1 MNYRMVAFVLGRIF
15 AIEACLMLFPLIC
28 GMLYGEWYLLPAF
41 LLPAALLAVLGFITS
56 RKTPKN
62 TTIFA
67 RDGLAIVALVWVLM
81 SAFGA
86 LPFVISGEIPSFIDA
101 FFETVS
107 GFTTTG
113 STILTDVEAL
123 SHGTLFWRSFS
134 HWVGGMGVLVFA
146 MAVLPMTDGRAM
158 HLMRAEVPGPTVG
171 KISSKLSDSA
181 KILYAIYFAM
191 TLIEVILLCAG
202 GMPLFDSLIH
212 SFGTAGTGG
221 FSNKGLSVGAYNNPY
236 FEIVIGVFMLLFGI
250 NFNLYYFLL
259 LRRFRD
265 ALCSEE
271 MLTYLGIVG
280 FSTVTITLNIL
291 HLYDN
296 VGTALRTA
304 FFQVSSIITTTGYA
318 SADFNLWPTYSRI
331 VICIL
336 MFFGACA
343 GSTAGGLKI
352 SRVVIFLKAAKQDL
366 NKMLH
371 THAVTTVRFEG
382 KPLDE
387 KVLRG
392 VHNYFNIYMLLLTL
406 SVLLLSLDGFDIVST
421 FTAVVTCFNNVG
433 PGLEMVG
440 PMGSFA
446 DFSAPAKLLL
456 SFDMLA
462 GRLELYPML
471 ALFSPRL
478 WRKRISFLKKP
489 KFDFNSGFQDLP
501 PCGRS
506 FFIGCRKMAEHRKP
520 QAKHHLVPTCI
531 YITKPREGIP
541 CAATKM
547 GKLYRKIC
555 SFFWCWGCWRQCWR
569 RWCIFCIT
577 PSTPRP
583 PPPTIALPPSRPPQ
597 QGRLPCPKSSALPL
611 TTAPAP
617 TRRKFWIYWKKST
630 YQQPFL
636 SVLRMPTKRTW
647 IKLPTSPPQATRSPC
662 TAPAT
667 STAKSIAVPML
678 SGRTSSSC
686 ARPSAPTWTPIP

>member
-1 MNYRMVAFVLGRIF
+1 
-15 AIEACLMLFPLIC
+15 
-28 GMLYGEWYLLPAF
+28 
-41 LLPAALLAVLGFITS
+41 
-56 RKTPKN
+56 
-62 TTIFA
+62 
-67 RDGLAIVALVWVLM
+67 
-81 SAFGA
+81 
-86 LPFVISGEIPSFIDA
+86 
-101 FFETVS
+101 
-107 GFTTTG
+107 
-113 STILTDVEAL
+113 
-123 SHGTLFWRSFS
+123 
-134 HWVGGMGVLVFA
+134 
-146 MAVLPMTDGRAM
+146 M
-158 HLMRAEVPGPTVG
+158 HLMRAEIPGPTVG

-191 TLIEVILLCAG
+191 TFVEVVLLCAG

-212 SFGTAGTGG
+212 TFGTAGTGG

-265 ALCSEE
+265 AFCSEE
-271 MLTYLGIVG
+271 MLAYLGIVG

-421 FTAVVTCFNNVG
+421 FTAVLTCFNNVG

-462 GRLELYPML
+462 GRLELY
-471 ALFSPRL
+471 
-478 WRKRISFLKKP
+478 
-489 KFDFNSGFQDLP
+489 
-501 PCGRS
+501 
-506 FFIGCRKMAEHRKP
+506 
-520 QAKHHLVPTCI
+520 
-531 YITKPREGIP
+531 
-541 CAATKM
+541 
-547 GKLYRKIC
+547 
-555 SFFWCWGCWRQCWR
+555 
-569 RWCIFCIT
+569 
-577 PSTPRP
+577 
-583 PPPTIALPPSRPPQ
+583 
-597 QGRLPCPKSSALPL
+597 
-611 TTAPAP
+611 
-617 TRRKFWIYWKKST
+617 
-630 YQQPFL
+630 L
-636 SVLRMPTKRTW
+636 SL
-647 IKLPTSPPQATRSPC
+647 IH
-662 TAPAT
+662 
-667 STAKSIAVPML
+667 I
-678 SGRTSSSC
+678 
-686 ARPSAPTWTPIP
+686 

>member
-1 MNYRMVAFVLGRIF
+1 MNYKMVVFVLGRIF
-15 AIEACLMLFPLIC
+15 CIEAVLMLFP
-28 GMLYGEWYLLPAF
+28 MLCAACYGEWYLLPAF
-41 LLPAALLAVLGFITS
+41 LLPAVLLAVLGLAAS
-56 RKTPKN
+56 LRTPKN

-123 SHGTLFWRSFS
+123 SHGTLFWRSFA

-191 TLIEVILLCAG
+191 TLAEVILLCAG

-212 SFGTAGTGG
+212 SFGSAGTGG
-221 FSNKGLSVGAYNNPY
+221 FSNKALSVGAYNNPY

-265 ALCSEE
+265 AFCSEE
-271 MLTYLGIVG
+271 MLTYLGIVA

-291 HLYDN
+291 HLYDG

-318 SADFNLWPTYSRI
+318 STDFNLWPTYSRVI
-331 VICIL
+331 ICIL
-336 MFFGACA
+336 TFIGACA

-352 SRVVIFLKAAKQDL
+352 SRIVIFFKAAKQDL

-392 VHNYFNIYMLLLTL
+392 VHNYFNIYMLLLAV
-406 SVLLLSLDGFDIVST
+406 SVLLISLDGFDLVTT
-421 FTAVVTCFNNVG
+421 FTSVVTCINNVG
-433 PGLEMVG
+433 PGLEVVG
-440 PMGSFA
+440 PMGNFA
-446 DFSAPAKLLL
+446 GFSAPAKLLL

-478 WRKRISFLKKP
+478 WQKRIS
-489 KFDFNSGFQDLP
+489 
-501 PCGRS
+501 S
-506 FFIGCRKMAEHRKP
+506 FKE
-520 QAKHHLVPTCI
+520 
-531 YITKPREGIP
+531 
-541 CAATKM
+541 
-547 GKLYRKIC
+547 
-555 SFFWCWGCWRQCWR
+555 
-569 RWCIFCIT
+569 
-577 PSTPRP
+577 
-583 PPPTIALPPSRPPQ
+583 
-597 QGRLPCPKSSALPL
+597 
-611 TTAPAP
+611 
-617 TRRKFWIYWKKST
+617 
-630 YQQPFL
+630 
-636 SVLRMPTKRTW
+636 
-647 IKLPTSPPQATRSPC
+647 
-662 TAPAT
+662 
-667 STAKSIAVPML
+667 
-678 SGRTSSSC
+678 
-686 ARPSAPTWTPIP
+686 ARA

>member
-1 MNYRMVAFVLGRIF
+1 MNYKMVVFVLGRIF
-15 AIEACLMLFPLIC
+15 CIEAVLMLFP
-28 GMLYGEWYLLPAF
+28 MLCAACYGEWYLLPAF
-41 LLPAALLAVLGFITS
+41 LLPAVLLAVLGLAAS
-56 RKTPKN
+56 LRTPKN

-123 SHGTLFWRSFS
+123 SHGTLFWRSFA

-191 TLIEVILLCAG
+191 TLAEVILLCAG

-212 SFGTAGTGG
+212 SFGSAGTGG
-221 FSNKGLSVGAYNNPY
+221 FSNKALSIGAYNNPY

-265 ALCSEE
+265 AFCSEE
-271 MLTYLGIVG
+271 MLTYLGIVA

-291 HLYDN
+291 HLYDG

-318 SADFNLWPTYSRI
+318 SADFNLWPTYSRT

-336 MFFGACA
+336 TFIGACA

-352 SRVVIFLKAAKQDL
+352 SRIIIFFKAAKQDL

-392 VHNYFNIYMLLLTL
+392 VHNYFNIYMLLLAV
-406 SVLLLSLDGFDIVST
+406 SVLLISLDGFDLVTT
-421 FTAVVTCFNNVG
+421 FTSVLTCFNNVG
-433 PGLEMVG
+433 PGLEVVG
-440 PMGSFA
+440 PMGNFA
-446 DFSAPAKLLL
+446 GFSAPAKLLL

-478 WRKRISFLKKP
+478 WQKRIS
-489 KFDFNSGFQDLP
+489 
-501 PCGRS
+501 S
-506 FFIGCRKMAEHRKP
+506 FKESKA
-520 QAKHHLVPTCI
+520 
-531 YITKPREGIP
+531 
-541 CAATKM
+541 
-547 GKLYRKIC
+547 
-555 SFFWCWGCWRQCWR
+555 
-569 RWCIFCIT
+569 
-577 PSTPRP
+577 
-583 PPPTIALPPSRPPQ
+583 
-597 QGRLPCPKSSALPL
+597 
-611 TTAPAP
+611 
-617 TRRKFWIYWKKST
+617 
-630 YQQPFL
+630 
-636 SVLRMPTKRTW
+636 
-647 IKLPTSPPQATRSPC
+647 
-662 TAPAT
+662 
-667 STAKSIAVPML
+667 
-678 SGRTSSSC
+678 
-686 ARPSAPTWTPIP
+686 

>member
-1 MNYRMVAFVLGRIF
+1 MNYKMVAFVLGRIF
-15 AIEACLMLFPLIC
+15 CIEAVLMLFP
-28 GMLYGEWYLLPAF
+28 MLCAACYGEWYLLPAF
-41 LLPAALLAVLGFITS
+41 LLPAVLLAVLGLAAS
-56 RKTPKN
+56 LRTPKN

-123 SHGTLFWRSFS
+123 SHGTLFWRSFA
-134 HWVGGMGVLVFA
+134 HWVGGMGVLVLA

-191 TLIEVILLCAG
+191 TLAEAILLCAG

-212 SFGTAGTGG
+212 AFGTAGTGG

-265 ALCSEE
+265 AFCSEE
-271 MLTYLGIVG
+271 MLTYLGIVA

-291 HLYDN
+291 HLYDG

-318 SADFNLWPTYSRI
+318 STDFNLWPTYART

-336 MFFGACA
+336 TFIGACA

-352 SRVVIFLKAAKQDL
+352 SRIVIFFKAAKQDL

-392 VHNYFNIYMLLLTL
+392 VHNYFNIYMLLLAV
-406 SVLLLSLDGFDIVST
+406 SILLISLDGFDLVTT
-421 FTAVVTCFNNVG
+421 FTSVLTCFNNVG
-433 PGLEMVG
+433 PGLEVVG
-440 PMGSFA
+440 PMGNFA
-446 DFSAPAKLLL
+446 GFSAPAKLLL

-478 WRKRISFLKKP
+478 WQKRIS
-489 KFDFNSGFQDLP
+489 
-501 PCGRS
+501 S
-506 FFIGCRKMAEHRKP
+506 FKE
-520 QAKHHLVPTCI
+520 
-531 YITKPREGIP
+531 
-541 CAATKM
+541 
-547 GKLYRKIC
+547 
-555 SFFWCWGCWRQCWR
+555 
-569 RWCIFCIT
+569 
-577 PSTPRP
+577 
-583 PPPTIALPPSRPPQ
+583 
-597 QGRLPCPKSSALPL
+597 
-611 TTAPAP
+611 
-617 TRRKFWIYWKKST
+617 
-630 YQQPFL
+630 
-636 SVLRMPTKRTW
+636 
-647 IKLPTSPPQATRSPC
+647 
-662 TAPAT
+662 
-667 STAKSIAVPML
+667 
-678 SGRTSSSC
+678 
-686 ARPSAPTWTPIP
+686 ARA

>member
-1 MNYRMVAFVLGRIF
+1 MNYKMVVFVLGRIF
-15 AIEACLMLFPLIC
+15 CIEAVLMLFP
-28 GMLYGEWYLLPAF
+28 MLCAACYGEWYLLPAF
-41 LLPAALLAVLGFITS
+41 LLPAVLLAVLGLAAS
-56 RKTPKN
+56 LRTPKN

-123 SHGTLFWRSFS
+123 SHGTLFWRSFA

-191 TLIEVILLCAG
+191 TLAEVILLCAG

-212 SFGTAGTGG
+212 SFGSAGTGG
-221 FSNKGLSVGAYNNPY
+221 FSNKALSVGAYNNPY

-265 ALCSEE
+265 AFCSEE
-271 MLTYLGIVG
+271 MLTYLGIVA

-291 HLYDN
+291 HLYDG

-318 SADFNLWPTYSRI
+318 SADFNLWPTYSRVI
-331 VICIL
+331 ICIL
-336 MFFGACA
+336 TFIGACA

-352 SRVVIFLKAAKQDL
+352 SRIIIFFKAAKQDL

-392 VHNYFNIYMLLLTL
+392 VHNYFNIYMLLLAG
-406 SVLLLSLDGFDIVST
+406 SVLLISLDGFDLVTT
-421 FTAVVTCFNNVG
+421 FTSVVTCINNVG
-433 PGLEMVG
+433 PGLEVVG
-440 PMGSFA
+440 PMGNFA
-446 DFSAPAKLLL
+446 GFSAPAKLLL

-478 WRKRISFLKKP
+478 WRKRIS
-489 KFDFNSGFQDLP
+489 
-501 PCGRS
+501 S
-506 FFIGCRKMAEHRKP
+506 FKESKA
-520 QAKHHLVPTCI
+520 
-531 YITKPREGIP
+531 
-541 CAATKM
+541 
-547 GKLYRKIC
+547 
-555 SFFWCWGCWRQCWR
+555 
-569 RWCIFCIT
+569 
-577 PSTPRP
+577 
-583 PPPTIALPPSRPPQ
+583 
-597 QGRLPCPKSSALPL
+597 
-611 TTAPAP
+611 
-617 TRRKFWIYWKKST
+617 
-630 YQQPFL
+630 
-636 SVLRMPTKRTW
+636 
-647 IKLPTSPPQATRSPC
+647 
-662 TAPAT
+662 
-667 STAKSIAVPML
+667 
-678 SGRTSSSC
+678 
-686 ARPSAPTWTPIP
+686 